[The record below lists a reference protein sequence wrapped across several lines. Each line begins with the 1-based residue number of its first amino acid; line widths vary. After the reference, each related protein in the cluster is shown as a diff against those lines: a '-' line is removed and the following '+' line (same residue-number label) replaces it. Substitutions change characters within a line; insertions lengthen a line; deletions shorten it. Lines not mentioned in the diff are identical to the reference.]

1 MGLLALLLRGR
12 GLATGGVAP
21 GVLDVRHNISPRLR
35 KQLVLELKVG
45 VSFLELIEALPS
57 GIVFSQAVPLDQH
70 APDTTA
76 TLRLQCA
83 FGSRK
88 DAPVLRRR

>member
-1 MGLLALLLRGR
+1 MGFYAHLWLAALALDGPTPIM
-12 GLATGGVAP
+12 GAG
-21 GVLDVRHNISPRLR
+21 DNISPCLR

-70 APDTTA
+70 ALDTTT

-83 FGSRK
+83 FRSRK